1 MAMGSLR
8 LSVCVMMHLLLGASK
23 PSSGDQNHC
32 PCPKIPQRVLTK
44 PPPETCY
51 EVNSPY
57 RYECLDGYVRKVGTS
72 NLLKCRRD
80 EDKPSYWTSPTLE
93 CIPDPR
99 IVTTQPPTS
108 TTNLN
113 PRILTNHPADNTVT
127 TATPTTVQTTRSL
140 STLASVEGETAS
152 TEPNPSGESNTAL
165 FCTDKSSVTPPVVQT
180 TKSSTFSTGTTG
192 SSVISTPAPFKGV
205 AEAASATVSLVI
217 VCAVIGII
225 CLLYRRR
232 RSENNKKQLPG
243 EEATPMNVVSPEQQ

>member
-127 TATPTTVQTTRSL
+127 R
-140 STLASVEGETAS
+140 
-152 TEPNPSGESNTAL
+152 ESNTAL

>member
-127 TATPTTVQTTRSL
+127 
-140 STLASVEGETAS
+140 
-152 TEPNPSGESNTAL
+152 N
-165 FCTDKSSVTPPVVQT
+165 KSSVTPPVVQT

>member
-152 TEPNPSGESNTAL
+152 TEPNPS
-165 FCTDKSSVTPPVVQT
+165 DKSSVTPPVVQT